1 MKRSAGAA
9 NEQVAVAGTED
20 ASTHLAVANSDHAT
34 QQVSG
39 QCLLGMS
46 PAVQAVQSASSLP
59 VVVC

>member
-20 ASTHLAVANSDHAT
+20 ASTHLAVANSDYAT

-39 QCLLGMS
+39 QCH
-46 PAVQAVQSASSLP
+46 
-59 VVVC
+59 